1 MKAIQYLAFAILL
14 GIGSTRNFDGM
25 LGDLMYYGSLI
36 LVILAIMEAPKA
48 TPQDAEE
55 EE

>member
-14 GIGSTRNFDGM
+14 GIGSTRGFNGV

-36 LVILAIMEAPKA
+36 LVILAILEAPKT
-48 TPQDAEE
+48 TPTEE